1 MSQSHTHAVRIGPEF
16 FAKAKNDYRDWR
28 WAIAREYL
36 QNCIDAPGCTEITIT
51 LEDVGHDMAPWTTKL
66 TVENN
71 GAPMSKEILTGKLL
85 SLGGSGKNCVGAV
98 GGFGKA
104 KELLYFSNLDY
115 EITTGNMRA
124 TGSGAGYDLI
134 ELAPGEELDG
144 TRSVVTLEDKV
155 ALTIADQFRKFITLS
170 QWVGTFRLKVTQ
182 GEFIDYDT
190 QMAKTPAPTDEV
202 ITDRLANGTSRKEL
216 TFGTVYTNTDRE
228 NVVVVRIGG
237 TPMFTKNT
245 GYKGCVVIELNG
257 QSNKVLQSSRDALK
271 YDYANE
277 LDNFMVDLT
286 VNKRSALKDNR
297 PQIEIT
303 KFEGYKL
310 KDVKASQYLPS
321 LLDYKGG
328 ALVSS
333 PETPGANPTIKIG
346 GKEYDVNTA
355 QGHVAAALINLVRV
369 TGSDGTLASP
379 RETTYVREI
388 PVRPEF
394 FLKNETGLKI
404 PEIYTPNGFSPYSK
418 GLIWRWMGVLSTL
431 ADIYECTT
439 PFAVGFLINEE
450 STIAQYEKEG
460 KERVIYIKPVD
471 VIRHEGKTTILKS
484 KWSLTGHVIW
494 DLVSIAAHEF
504 THYLGYMNHD
514 EDFAAKLT
522 EVLAVCL
529 RERSRIAKVFQ
540 SRVEWPDA

>member
-1 MSQSHTHAVRIGPEF
+1 MSQNHTHAVRIGPEF

-36 QNCIDAPGCTEITIT
+36 QNCIDAPGCTEITVT
-51 LEDVGHDMAPWTTKL
+51 VEDVANDMAPWTTRL

-115 EITTGNMRA
+115 EITTGNMRV
-124 TGSGAGYDLI
+124 TGSGAGYDLV
-134 ELAPGEELDG
+134 ELPEELDG
-144 TRSVVTLEDKV
+144 TRSVVTLADKV
-155 ALTIADQFRKFITLS
+155 AKTIADQFRKFITLS
-170 QWVGTFRLKVTQ
+170 EWAGTFRLKVVQ
-182 GEFIDYDT
+182 GTAINTDT
-190 QMAKTPAPTDEV
+190 QEAETPAPTDEV
-202 ITDRLANGTSRKEL
+202 ITARLAKGKSRKEL
-216 TFGTVYTNTDRE
+216 TFGTVYTNSDRE
-228 NVVVVRIGG
+228 NLVVVRIAG
-237 TPMFTKNT
+237 TPMFTKHT

-271 YDYANE
+271 YEFDNE
-277 LDNFMVDLT
+277 LDNFMVELT

-297 PQIEIT
+297 PKIEVT

-310 KDVKASQYLPS
+310 KDKKANQYLPS
-321 LLDYKGG
+321 LLEYKGG

-333 PETPGANPTIKIG
+333 PETPGAAPTIKVG
-346 GKEYDVNTA
+346 GKEYEADTA

-369 TGSDGTLASP
+369 TGADGTLPSP
-379 RETTYVREI
+379 RETSYVREI

-404 PEIYTPNGFSPYSK
+404 PSIYTPDAFSAYSR
-418 GLIWRWMGVLSTL
+418 GLIWRWMGVLVTL

-439 PFAVGFLINEE
+439 PFAVGFIINEE
-450 STIAQYEKEG
+450 GTVAQFEKEN
-460 KERVIYIKPVD
+460 KERIVYIKPVD
-471 VIRHEGKTTILKS
+471 VIRHETTTVLKP

-494 DLVSIAAHEF
+494 DLVSVAAHEF
-504 THYLGYMNHD
+504 VHYLGYMNHD
-514 EDFAAKLT
+514 EDFAGKLT
-522 EVLAVCL
+522 EVLAVCM